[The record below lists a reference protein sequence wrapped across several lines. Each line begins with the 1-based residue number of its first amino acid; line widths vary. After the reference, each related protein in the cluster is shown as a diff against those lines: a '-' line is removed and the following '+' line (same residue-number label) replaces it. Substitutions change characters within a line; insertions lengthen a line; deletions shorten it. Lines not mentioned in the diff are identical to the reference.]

1 MKKTNLKELKRLT
14 AYDHAKNITRLNFK
28 QVNELR
34 ENEKGLEVLEV
45 SSGLYGINGA
55 LLEGN
60 NSKQLYVIIGRS
72 PSLLMLV

>member
-1 MKKTNLKELKRLT
+1 MKTTLKELRRLDN
-14 AYDHAKNITRLNFK
+14 YNHAKNITRLNFE

-34 ENEKGLEVLEV
+34 EKENGLEVLEV
-45 SSGLYGINGA
+45 STGLYGLNGA

-72 PSLLMLV
+72 SSLLMLV